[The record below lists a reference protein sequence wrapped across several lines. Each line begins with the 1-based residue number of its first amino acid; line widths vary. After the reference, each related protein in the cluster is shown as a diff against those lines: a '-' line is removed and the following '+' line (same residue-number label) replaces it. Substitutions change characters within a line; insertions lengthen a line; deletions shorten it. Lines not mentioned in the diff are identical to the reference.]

1 MAAAGD
7 QAGDKPGL
15 DGQLVKPMWRFT
27 RVARARDAT
36 GKERRLLIIVH
47 AKTSPDATHR
57 VRGYARST
65 SSVVM
70 PMAAFRLRY
79 SGQES
84 A

>member
-1 MAAAGD
+1 M
-7 QAGDKPGL
+7 
-15 DGQLVKPMWRFT
+15 GQ
-27 RVARARDAT
+27 
-36 GKERRLLIIVH
+36 ERRLLIIVQ
-47 AKTSPDATHR
+47 AKASPDATHR

>member
-1 MAAAGD
+1 MAAAGG
-7 QAGDKPGL
+7 QAGDKPGV
-15 DGQLVKPMWRFT
+15 DGQLVKPMWRVT
-27 RVARARDAT
+27 RIARARDAT
-36 GKERRLLIIVH
+36 GQDVGGQ
-47 AKTSPDATHR
+47 AKASPDATHR